1 MKIETIQTSFVGG
14 EFAPALYGRTDIAQY
29 ANAAKIV
36 ENFIVRPYG
45 SLISTPGTEFINACK
60 TGGST
65 GISRLIE
72 FIFSRSDSYVI
83 EMGVGYLRFYTDGA
97 VVVSTGTTPY
107 EISHTYTASEI
118 EDIQYAQLN
127 DVIYL
132 VHPSHP
138 PAKLTRLASN
148 SWTLVDLPFTGGPF
162 ATDNAIYSGGTTSI
176 LSSATITPSGTGGSI
191 TLSATSNV
199 FIPSSSTMGH
209 KNTFWKIGATV
220 TSSTTGLDVQGFV
233 QVTAITNPSTAT
245 ATVVSKLASTSAT
258 TIWAQGSWSDVLG
271 WPARVTFHEKRLF
284 LARTAYQ
291 PQNIWGSQPFI
302 YENYAINSGE
312 DSDALDI
319 QLASTESND
328 IKWLA
333 SGDKLV
339 AGTYG
344 GDFAIGS
351 GDDSPLTPSNTN
363 AKKQTIVGSEAVQPK
378 RIGSF
383 LYYLQRFSVKLREL
397 FYLFDN
403 NVYKS
408 VDKTILSPHISGE
421 TGFKAIVYQQN
432 PDTVLWALRSD
443 GTIATLTREIDQEV
457 QGWARQVTDGYYES
471 IASIP
476 SQDGPH
482 DEIWVIVRRNINGN
496 DVRYVERFKSQ
507 LVPARQYQC
516 FYVHSGLSYDAFEAT
531 SLLTSTAMSFSYPN
545 STTKLLLHCN
555 GANESLTFTDSA
567 SAKTVTPSGSTQ
579 ISTAYKKFGSGSAWI
594 PNVAGVD
601 SYSKLLLH
609 FDNNVTDSSAS
620 AKVVSNTDTTFSSS
634 TKKFG
639 GYSASFNGSSSYLSV
654 PDSAD
659 WTFGSGDFTIETWV
673 NFSKLPSVKGIS
685 SNFYTQRDD
694 DNNAIIFGVNTS
706 DSVRFILYGSSV
718 ALADYSFTWNPT
730 VGLWYHLAVVRSGS
744 SLLLFIN
751 GTLTSWTSTA
761 VSISTN
767 AVPNFSASVEIGGR
781 SDVTSQYFEGYLDEY
796 RVSKGIAR
804 WTTSFTPADFP
815 YSTPN
820 DGMYLADHADWA
832 FGTGDF
838 TIDGWVYLSD
848 ITDAFVL
855 VGQYADASN
864 YWYVGKGTNALGN
877 KLNLYFR
884 SAGSDK
890 ANYAMA
896 SSSTIA
902 INTWTHLAYVRSSS
916 SVAIYIDGVSQSLT
930 TTTAISTNDVGDV
943 GANLVIGQQNSTSL
957 FKGYLDE
964 FRITKG
970 SPLWTANF
978 TVPTSE
984 GTQSGTVALVTSSAA
999 YFSSGNVGK
1008 RLRAIDSDGNT
1019 VGQLTVTG
1027 YTSSTIVVGTLTI
1040 DFDAFYYS
1048 AGMWGISVDT
1058 LSGLDHLE
1066 NETVSVL
1073 GDGTKDSPNKV
1084 VTSGTITLVTDSF
1097 YVIAGLPYTQLLD
1110 TLPQEAASQ
1119 RGTAQGKKQRIN
1131 EISIKLNRS
1140 YNGFSYGQDTA
1151 STISLTAS
1159 PSLYTGIISN
1169 LYFRGDYK
1177 YGAEVIIRNTDPLPM
1192 EILSLITTLDTND
1205 K

>member
-1 MKIETIQTSFVGG
+1 MKIDAIQTSFVGG

-36 ENFIVRPYG
+36 ENFIIRPYG
-45 SLISTPGTEFINACK
+45 SLISTPGTEYINACK

-65 GISRLIE
+65 SISRLIE
-72 FIFSRSDSYVI
+72 FIFSRSDSYMI
-83 EMGVGYLRFYTDGA
+83 EMGVGYFRFYTDGA
-97 VVVSTGTTPY
+97 VVVSSGSSAY
-107 EISHTYTASEI
+107 EVSHTYTADEI
-118 EDIQYAQLN
+118 EDIHYAQLN

-132 VHPSHP
+132 AHPSHP
-138 PAKLTRLASN
+138 PAKLTRLAAN
-148 SWTLVDLPFTGGPF
+148 SWTLTDLSFTGGPF
-162 ATDNAIYSGGTTSI
+162 APDNNIYSGGTTSI
-176 LSSATITPSGTGGSI
+176 LSSATITPSGTNGSI
-191 TLSATSNV
+191 TLSASSNI
-199 FIPSSSTMGH
+199 FIPSTSTMGH
-209 KNTFWKIGATV
+209 INTFWKVGATV
-220 TSSTTGLDVQGFV
+220 TSATTGLDVQGFV
-233 QVTAITNPSTAT
+233 KVTAITNPSTAT
-245 ATVVSKLASTSAT
+245 ATVVSKLGSTSAT

-284 LARTAYQ
+284 FARTTYQ
-291 PQNIWGSQPFI
+291 PQNIWGSQPFN
-302 YENYAINSGE
+302 YESYAINSGE
-312 DSDALDI
+312 DDDALDI
-319 QLASTESND
+319 RIASTESND

-363 AKKQTIVGSEAVQPK
+363 AKKQTIVGSESIQPK

-403 NVYKS
+403 NIYKS
-408 VDKTILSPHISGE
+408 VDKTILSPHIAGDG
-421 TGFKAIVYQQN
+421 GFKSIVYQQN
-432 PDTVLWALRSD
+432 PDTVLWGLRSD

-457 QGWARQVTDGYYES
+457 QAWSRQTTDGYYES
-471 IASIP
+471 IATIP

-482 DEIWVIVRRNINGN
+482 DEVWVIVRRTINGS

-507 LVPARQYQC
+507 LVPTRQEHC
-516 FYVHSGLSYDAFEAT
+516 FYVHSGLSYDAYAQT
-531 SLLTSTAMSFSYPN
+531 ALLTSTSMSFSYPN
-545 STTKLLLHCN
+545 AVTKLLLHCN
-555 GANESLTFTDSA
+555 GSNESTTFIDSA

-579 ISTAYKKFGSGSAWI
+579 IITSIKKFGSGSAYI

-609 FDNNVTDSSAS
+609 LDNNVTDSSTS
-620 AKVVSNTDTTFSSS
+620 ANVVSNSDVTFNSS

-639 GYSASFNGSSSYLSV
+639 GYSAYFNGSSSYLSV

-659 WTFGSGDFTIETWV
+659 WVFGSGDFTIETWI
-673 NFSKLPSVKGIS
+673 NFNRLPSVVGNAANI
-685 SNFYTQRDD
+685 YIQRDD
-694 DNNAIIFGVNTS
+694 DNNAILLNVSTS
-706 DSVRFILYGSSV
+706 DSIRFIVISSGV
-718 ALADYSFTWNPT
+718 SLADYSFTWNPT
-730 VGLWYHLAVVRSGS
+730 VGLWYHLAIVRSGS

-751 GTLTSWTSTA
+751 GTLTSWTSTG

-767 AVPNFSASVEIGGR
+767 SVPDFSAQVQIGGR
-781 SDVTSQYFEGYLDEY
+781 TDTAHWFEGYLDEY

-804 WTTSFTPADFP
+804 WTTSFTVANFP

-820 DGMYLADHADWA
+820 DAIYLADHNDWY

-838 TIDGWVYLSD
+838 TIDGWVNLND
-848 ITDAFVL
+848 LTEAFVL
-855 VGQYADASN
+855 AGQYADASN

-884 SAGSDK
+884 SGGSDK

-896 SSSTIA
+896 SSSTLA
-902 INTWTHLAYVRSSS
+902 ISTWTHLAYVRSSS
-916 SVAIYIDGVSQSLT
+916 SVAIYIDGVSQPLT
-930 TTTAISTNDVGDV
+930 ATTAISTNDVGDV
-943 GANLVIGQQNSTSL
+943 AANLVIGQQNSASL

-978 TVPTSE
+978 TPPTSE

-999 YFSSGNVGK
+999 YFASGNVGK

-1019 VGQLTVTG
+1019 VGQLTITG
-1027 YTSSTIVVGTLTI
+1027 YTSSTIVIGTITD
-1040 DFDAFYYS
+1040 DFDDFSYS
-1048 AGMWGISVDT
+1048 AGLWGISVNT
-1058 LSGLDHLE
+1058 ISGLEHLE
-1066 NETVSVL
+1066 GENVSVL
-1073 GDGTKDSPNKV
+1073 GDGVKDSPNKL
-1084 VTSGTITLVTDSF
+1084 VTSGTITLVTDAF
-1097 YVIAGLPYTQLLD
+1097 YVNAGLPYTQKIN
-1110 TLPQEAASQ
+1110 TLPKETGSQ

-1131 EISIKLNRS
+1131 EVGLKLNRS
-1140 YNGFSYGQDTA
+1140 YTGYSIGQDED
-1151 STISLTAS
+1151 SLTQQTAL
-1159 PSLYTGIISN
+1159 PSLYTGVISN
-1169 LYFRGDYK
+1169 IFFRGDYI
-1177 YGAEVIIRNTDPLPM
+1177 YGAEVVIENSDPLPM
-1192 EILSLITTLDTND
+1192 EILSLLTTVDTQE